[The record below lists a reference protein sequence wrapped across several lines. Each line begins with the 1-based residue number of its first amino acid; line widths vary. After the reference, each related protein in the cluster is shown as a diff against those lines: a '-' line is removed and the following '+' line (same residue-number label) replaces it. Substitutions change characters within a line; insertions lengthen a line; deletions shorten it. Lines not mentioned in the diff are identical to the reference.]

1 MSGGDLEV
9 KVQKFLQQSTLK
21 VSKVPYE
28 YKYNKIL
35 QYSTVLE
42 LMHLA
47 SFHHWAITHTH
58 RSSLVSKHCS

>member
-42 LMHLA
+42 
-47 SFHHWAITHTH
+47 
-58 RSSLVSKHCS
+58 